1 MAIRETF
8 DRIAN
13 SIDRAAGSLSSLNDQ
28 VDRAA
33 GTEFTTAPASFLPAP
48 PPAAPGTP
56 GNPITGPY
64 PLPSPPGTIFDAFG
78 QPINR
83 TGSRSTSSG
92 GGGASGSQFT
102 LDENVLIPSMT
113 PGAPLMRRSDLDG
126 FTARGICDIM
136 RLPSGGH
143 VVSCPWGLY
152 PGTDGVLS
160 SASGSSGRSADGGGG
175 GELSGG
181 SPSSRSRNGLPSY
194 GIVDVSTPTY
204 GNVDVSKR
212 AGSSSA
218 SSASSVSLDSRP
230 ITERLDGL
238 RSDVQQMTRAL
249 AGDGG
254 ASIRFKGGL

>member
-1 MAIRETF
+1 MGIRETF
-8 DRIAN
+8 ERIAD
-13 SIDRAAGSLSSLNDQ
+13 SVDKAASSLGSLNDQ

-33 GTEFTTAPASFLPAP
+33 GTEFTSAPASFLPAP

-56 GNPITGPY
+56 GNPITGPS

-92 GGGASGSQFT
+92 GGSGSQFT
-102 LDENVLIPSMT
+102 LDENALIPSMT

-126 FTARGICDIM
+126 FVARGVCDIM
-136 RLPSGGH
+136 RMPSGGH

-160 SASGSSGRSADGGGG
+160 SSSGRGGRSGDGDDDS
-175 GELSGG
+175 SGG
-181 SPSSRSRNGLPSY
+181 STSSRSRNGRPSY
-194 GIVDVSTPTY
+194 GNINVSTPTY

-218 SSASSVSLDSRP
+218 SASSSVSLDDRR

-238 RSDVQQMTRAL
+238 REDVQQMTRAL

-254 ASIRFKGGL
+254 AGIRFKGGL

>member
-1 MAIRETF
+1 MAVERKF
-8 DRIAN
+8 DRVSA
-13 SIDRAAGSLSSLNDQ
+13 SIDRAASSMERLNDQ
-28 VDRAA
+28 IDRAVN
-33 GTEFTTAPASFLPAP
+33 TEFTTAPASFLPAP

-56 GNPITGPY
+56 GNPITGPF

-83 TGSRSTSSG
+83 TGARTSSTGEG
-92 GGGASGSQFT
+92 GGGSQFT

-126 FTARGICDIM
+126 FVASGICDVM

-143 VVSCPWGLY
+143 VISCEWGLY
-152 PGTDGVLS
+152 PGTDGVLA
-160 SASGSSGRSADGGGG
+160 SASGRGGQSGDSGDESST
-175 GELSGG
+175 G
-181 SPSSRSRNGLPSY
+181 SPPSRSRNGRPSY
-194 GIVDVSTPTY
+194 GNVDVSTPTY

-212 AGSSSA
+212 AGSASA
-218 SSASSVSLDSRP
+218 ASSVSLDSRP

-254 ASIRFKGGL
+254 AGIRFKGGL